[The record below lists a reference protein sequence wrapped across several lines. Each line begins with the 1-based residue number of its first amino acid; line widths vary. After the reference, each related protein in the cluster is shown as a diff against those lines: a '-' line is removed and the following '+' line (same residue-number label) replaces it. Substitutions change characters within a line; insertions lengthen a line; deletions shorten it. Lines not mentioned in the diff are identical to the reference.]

1 MRLPLNSLIYDL
13 PDDILKSKL
22 AGDFEGTM
30 RKIDAR
36 LKKENITP
44 MLRDRL
50 TAEKGMLERM
60 QIRYPYTREQ
70 GLLPMLLLL

>member
-22 AGDFEGTM
+22 AGDFEGTL
-30 RKIDAR
+30 RKINAR
-36 LKKENITP
+36 LQKENITP

-50 TAEKGMLERM
+50 TVEKA
-60 QIRYPYTREQ
+60 
-70 GLLPMLLLL
+70 